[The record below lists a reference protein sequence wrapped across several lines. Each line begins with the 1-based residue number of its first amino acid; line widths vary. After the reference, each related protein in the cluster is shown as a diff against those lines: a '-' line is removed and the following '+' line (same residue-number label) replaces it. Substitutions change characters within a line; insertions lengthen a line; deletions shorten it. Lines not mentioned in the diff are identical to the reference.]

1 MTQNEDIQDELLQEQ
16 QLRILAA
23 TLDVTHDPVRWYLK
37 LLKFK
42 ISTFFFK
49 LYFGVR
55 DNFVGVLIF
64 TYMPPS
70 IKLCDFC
77 HFENK

>member
-42 ISTFFFK
+42 ISTFFF
-49 LYFGVR
+49 
-55 DNFVGVLIF
+55 
-64 TYMPPS
+64 
-70 IKLCDFC
+70 
-77 HFENK
+77 